1 MHYSAVQST
10 FGVLNPNKIIFLRWA
25 GSRRAP
31 AKAVKYDVGELKD
44 GADWRLGHV
53 RRSAGRDL
61 ASPIILLPHIIGII
75 ASIDG

>member
-1 MHYSAVQST
+1 
-10 FGVLNPNKIIFLRWA
+10 
-25 GSRRAP
+25 
-31 AKAVKYDVGELKD
+31 VKYDVGELKD